1 MFSKDKMFMD
11 DAIFNTCQTLLTRL
25 LLVPPHQILRGGRS
39 PEASRDEDLVC
50 GALTSDAD
58 GGVACTRW
66 RHSAP
71 LR

>member
-1 MFSKDKMFMD
+1 MFMD
-11 DAIFNTCQTLLTRL
+11 GAIFNTCQTLLTRL
-25 LLVPPHQILRGGRS
+25 LLVPPHQILRGGLS